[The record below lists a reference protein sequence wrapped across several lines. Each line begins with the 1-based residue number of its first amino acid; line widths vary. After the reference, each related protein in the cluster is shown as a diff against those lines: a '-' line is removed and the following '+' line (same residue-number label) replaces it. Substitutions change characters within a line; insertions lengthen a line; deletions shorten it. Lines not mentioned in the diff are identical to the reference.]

1 MGNIME
7 DDMGN
12 MIRNMGKIWDN
23 LVDLVDLMAL
33 GP

>member
-12 MIRNMGKIWDN
+12 MIRNMGKKWEK
-23 LVDLVDLMAL
+23 LMDLVNLMAL

>member
-1 MGNIME
+1 ME

>member
-1 MGNIME
+1 ME

-12 MIRNMGKIWDN
+12 MIRNMGKIWEK
-23 LVDLVDLMAL
+23 LMDLVNLMAL